1 MTHVANKA
9 PDKWRQVGIQLKI
22 PIATLR
28 AFKAKQD
35 DPVELF
41 IEVFDHWEKKM
52 VVPYTWTIII
62 NALKEVGESKVA
74 SDIIEW
80 LRTRENQ

>member
-1 MTHVANKA
+1 MASSGHSVKDTDSQH
-9 PDKWRQVGIQLKI
+9 
-22 PIATLR
+22 LR